1 MDFILKKSAI
11 MSIKVQQNS
20 AIKATNTSGFKE
32 LIAPLQDKNLMEKIS
47 DSQKLINPTYK
58 IAH

>member
-1 MDFILKKSAI
+1 

-32 LIAPLQDKNLMEKIS
+32 LIAPLQDKNVMEKIS